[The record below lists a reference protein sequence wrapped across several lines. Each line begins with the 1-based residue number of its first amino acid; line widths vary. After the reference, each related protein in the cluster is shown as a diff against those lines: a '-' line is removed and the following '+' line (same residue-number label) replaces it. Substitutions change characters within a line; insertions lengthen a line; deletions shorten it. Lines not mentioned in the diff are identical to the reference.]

1 MILLNGPE
9 NGKNFQCHFFG
20 YYCNIMEV
28 CYNETIALYKTEWE
42 ATPFMNMK
50 KSIKRTV
57 WIRTVAALVSI
68 LLFSFVT
75 TANILR
81 IQGVQSANTQAAA
94 LLQRAQAAETAHYK
108 WASNLSNAL
117 YAGTEF
123 TGSTDPTGCILGK
136 WIYGDEKIEN
146 PDILALRNE
155 MEPLHKE
162 IHQSATHVLDMMKSS
177 PKEAQDYYQQT
188 ILTNINTLV
197 GKLDKVVE
205 LETTANNDGL
215 ARLHTLILQMQLV
228 CFVCLL
234 LALICLIGLVTFVGK
249 HVVKPIIKITDRA
262 RPLQEGRLNLEM
274 DYQSDN
280 ELGELSKT
288 LEHSMALIN
297 SYVEDINRIMTELSQ
312 GNFDVATATPYI
324 GDFQS
329 IEVSLNSFTSTM
341 SGALG
346 SIVQTQGRVSS
357 NAGQLSS
364 GAQAL
369 AQGATEQASAV
380 EELYATLDDLSKGAA
395 QNVQSAAAAL
405 ESARLTGE
413 QVTVSGRQMEQMVS
427 AMTDITNSSQEIGR
441 IIKTIEDIAFQT
453 NILALNAAVEAARAG
468 TAGKGFAVVADE
480 VRSLATR
487 SDEAAKATKD
497 LIDNSVQA
505 TEQGSRIVGQVSESL
520 KKTLDL
526 VMQSNTTI
534 NEIAEAVRAESAS
547 IAQVTEG
554 ISQISAVVQTNSASS
569 EESAAVSSELFEEV
583 HKLEDETRKFRLK
596 QDR

>member
-1 MILLNGPE
+1 
-9 NGKNFQCHFFG
+9 
-20 YYCNIMEV
+20 
-28 CYNETIALYKTEWE
+28 
-42 ATPFMNMK
+42 MNMK

-57 WIRTVAALVSI
+57 WIRTVAALASI

-81 IQGVQSANTQAAA
+81 IQSVQNANTQAAS
-94 LLQRAQAAETAHYK
+94 LLQRAQGAETAHYK

-123 TGSTDPTGCILGK
+123 TGSTDPTGCTLGQ
-136 WIYGDEKIEN
+136 WLYGDAETDD
-146 PDILALRNE
+146 PAILALRSE
-155 MEPLHKE
+155 LEPLHKE
-162 IHQSATHVLDMMKSS
+162 IHQSATQVLEQLKTN
-177 PKEAQDYYQQT
+177 PAQAQNYYHQT
-188 ILTNINTLV
+188 ILSNINTLV

-205 LETTANNDGL
+205 LETAANNAGL
-215 ARLHTLILQMQLV
+215 EKLHSLILQMQLV
-228 CFVCLL
+228 CFICLV
-234 LALICLIGLVTFVGK
+234 LALTCLIGLVTYVGK
-249 HVVKPIIKITDRA
+249 HVVKPILLITDRA
-262 RPLQEGRLNLEM
+262 RPLQEGHLDLRM
-274 DYQSDN
+274 DYHSEN
-280 ELGELSKT
+280 ELGELAGT
-288 LEHSMALIN
+288 LEKSMVLIH
-297 SYVEDINRIMTELSQ
+297 SYVEDINRVMGQLSQ
-312 GNFDVATATPYI
+312 GNFDVSTSAPYI

-329 IEVSLNSFTSTM
+329 IETSLNSFTATISDT
-341 SGALG
+341 LG

-405 ESARLTGE
+405 ENARLTGE
-413 QVTVSGRQMEQMVS
+413 QVTISGQQMEQMVS

-468 TAGKGFAVVADE
+468 SAGKGFAVVADE

-520 KKTLDL
+520 KKTLEL
-526 VMQSNTTI
+526 
-534 NEIAEAVRAESAS
+534 
-547 IAQVTEG
+547 
-554 ISQISAVVQTNSASS
+554 VVQSASS

-583 HKLEDETRKFRLK
+583 HKLEDETKKFRLK
-596 QDR
+596 RGGR

>member
-1 MILLNGPE
+1 
-9 NGKNFQCHFFG
+9 
-20 YYCNIMEV
+20 MEV
-28 CYNETIALYKTEWE
+28 CYNKTIAQLKTEWE
-42 ATPFMNMK
+42 DTASMNMK

-57 WIRTVAALVSI
+57 WIRTVAALASI

-81 IQGVQSANTQAAA
+81 IQSVQNANTQAAS
-94 LLQRAQAAETAHYK
+94 LLQRAQGAETAHYK

-123 TGSTDPTGCILGK
+123 TGSTDPTGCTLGQ
-136 WIYGDEKIEN
+136 WLYGNAETDD
-146 PDILALRNE
+146 PAILALRSE
-155 MEPLHKE
+155 LEPLHKE
-162 IHQSATHVLDMMKSS
+162 IHQSATQVLEQLKTN
-177 PKEAQDYYQQT
+177 PAQAQNYYHQT
-188 ILTNINTLV
+188 ILSNINTLV

-205 LETTANNDGL
+205 LETAANNAGL
-215 ARLHTLILQMQLV
+215 EKLHSLILQMQLV
-228 CFVCLL
+228 CFICLV
-234 LALICLIGLVTFVGK
+234 LALTCLIGLVTYVGK
-249 HVVKPIIKITDRA
+249 HVVKPILLITDRA
-262 RPLQEGRLNLEM
+262 RPLQEGHLDLRM
-274 DYQSDN
+274 DYHSEN
-280 ELGELSKT
+280 ELGELAGT
-288 LEHSMALIN
+288 LEKSMVLIH
-297 SYVEDINRIMTELSQ
+297 SYVEDINRVMGQLSQ
-312 GNFDVATATPYI
+312 GNFDVSTSAPYI

-329 IEVSLNSFTSTM
+329 IETSLNSFTATISDT
-341 SGALG
+341 LG

-405 ESARLTGE
+405 ENARLTGE
-413 QVTVSGRQMEQMVS
+413 QVTISGQQMEQMVS

-468 TAGKGFAVVADE
+468 SAGKGFAVVADE

-534 NEIAEAVRAESAS
+534 NTIAEAIQAESAS

-554 ISQISAVVQTNSASS
+554 IGQISAVVQTNSASS

-583 HKLEDETRKFRLK
+583 HKLEDETKKFRLK
-596 QDR
+596 RGGR

>member
-1 MILLNGPE
+1 
-9 NGKNFQCHFFG
+9 
-20 YYCNIMEV
+20 MEV
-28 CYNETIALYKTEWE
+28 CYNKTIAQLKTEWE
-42 ATPFMNMK
+42 DTASMNMK

-57 WIRTVAALVSI
+57 WIRTVAALASI

-81 IQGVQSANTQAAA
+81 IQSVQNANTQAAS
-94 LLQRAQAAETAHYK
+94 LLQRAQGAETAHYK

-123 TGSTDPTGCILGK
+123 TGSTDPTGCTLGQ
-136 WIYGDEKIEN
+136 WLYGNAETDD
-146 PDILALRNE
+146 PAILALRSE
-155 MEPLHKE
+155 LEPLHKE
-162 IHQSATHVLDMMKSS
+162 IHQSATQVLEQLKTN
-177 PKEAQDYYQQT
+177 PAQAQNYYHQT
-188 ILTNINTLV
+188 ILSNINTLV

-205 LETTANNDGL
+205 LETAANNAGL
-215 ARLHTLILQMQLV
+215 EKLHSLILQMQLV
-228 CFVCLL
+228 CFICLV
-234 LALICLIGLVTFVGK
+234 LALTCLIGLVTYVGK
-249 HVVKPIIKITDRA
+249 HVVKPILLITDRA
-262 RPLQEGRLNLEM
+262 RPLQEGHLDLRM
-274 DYQSDN
+274 DYHSEN
-280 ELGELSKT
+280 ELGELAGT
-288 LEHSMALIN
+288 LEKSMVLIH
-297 SYVEDINRIMTELSQ
+297 SYVEDINRVMGQLSQ
-312 GNFDVATATPYI
+312 GNFDVSTSAPYI

-329 IEVSLNSFTSTM
+329 IETSLNSFTATISDT
-341 SGALG
+341 LG

-405 ESARLTGE
+405 ENARLTGE
-413 QVTVSGRQMEQMVS
+413 QVTISGQQMEQMVY

-468 TAGKGFAVVADE
+468 SAGKGFAVVADE

-520 KKTLDL
+520 KKTLEL

-534 NEIAEAVRAESAS
+534 GAIAEAVQGEAAS

-583 HKLEDETRKFRLK
+583 HKLEDETKKFRLK
-596 QDR
+596 RGGR

>member
-1 MILLNGPE
+1 
-9 NGKNFQCHFFG
+9 
-20 YYCNIMEV
+20 
-28 CYNETIALYKTEWE
+28 
-42 ATPFMNMK
+42 MNMK
-50 KSIKRTV
+50 QSIKKTV
-57 WIRTVAALVSI
+57 WIRAIAALVSI

-81 IQGVQSANTQAAA
+81 IQSVQNTNTQAAE
-94 LLQRAQAAETAHYK
+94 LLQRAQGAETAHYR
-108 WASNLSNAL
+108 WASGLSNAL
-117 YAGTEF
+117 YAGAEF
-123 TGSTDPTGCILGK
+123 TGSTDPTACTLGQ
-136 WIYGDEKIEN
+136 WIYGSEEISDPTISS
-146 PDILALRNE
+146 LRSE
-155 MEPLHKE
+155 LEPLHKE
-162 IHQSATHVLDMMKSS
+162 IHESATHVLNLLKTS
-177 PKEAQDYYQQT
+177 PAQAQNYYQET
-188 ILTNINTLV
+188 ILSNITTLV
-197 GKLDKVVE
+197 GKLDKIVE
-205 LETTANNDGL
+205 METTANNDGL
-215 ARLHTLILQMQLV
+215 ARMHTMILQMQLV
-228 CFVCLL
+228 CFLCLV
-234 LALICLIGLVTFVGK
+234 LALFCLISLVTYVGK
-249 HVVKPIIKITDRA
+249 HVVKPILLITDRA
-262 RPLQEGRLNLEM
+262 RPLQEGRLDLKME
-274 DYQSDN
+274 YQSGN

-288 LEHSMALIN
+288 LEKSMALIN
-297 SYVEDINRIMTELSQ
+297 SYVEDINRIMDQLSQ
-312 GNFDVATATPYI
+312 GNFDVSTSTPYI

-329 IEVSLNSFTSTM
+329 IESSLNSFTATISDT
-341 SGALG
+341 LG
-346 SIVQTQGRVSS
+346 SIVHTQGRVSS

-380 EELYATLDDLSKGAA
+380 EELYATLDDLSKGAE

-413 QVTVSGRQMEQMVS
+413 QVTISGQQMEQMVS
-427 AMTDITNSSQEIGR
+427 AMSDITKSSEQIGR
-441 IIKTIEDIAFQT
+441 IIATIEDIAFQT

-468 TAGKGFAVVADE
+468 SAGKGFAVVADE

-534 NEIAEAVRAESAS
+534 GAIAEAVQAESAS

-554 ISQISAVVQTNSASS
+554 IGQISAVVQTNSASS

-583 HKLEDETRKFRLK
+583 HKLEDETKKFRLK
-596 QDR
+596 RGH

>member
-1 MILLNGPE
+1 
-9 NGKNFQCHFFG
+9 
-20 YYCNIMEV
+20 MEV
-28 CYNETIALYKTEWE
+28 CYNKTIAQLKTEWE
-42 ATPFMNMK
+42 DTASMNMK

-57 WIRTVAALVSI
+57 WIRTVAALASI

-81 IQGVQSANTQAAA
+81 IQSVQNANTQAAS
-94 LLQRAQAAETAHYK
+94 LLQRAQGAETAHYK

-123 TGSTDPTGCILGK
+123 TGSTDPTGCTLGQ
-136 WIYGDEKIEN
+136 WLYGNAETDD
-146 PDILALRNE
+146 PAILALRSE
-155 MEPLHKE
+155 LEPLHKE
-162 IHQSATHVLDMMKSS
+162 IHQSATQVLEQLKTN
-177 PKEAQDYYQQT
+177 PAQAQNYYHQT
-188 ILTNINTLV
+188 ILSNINTLV

-205 LETTANNDGL
+205 LETAANNAGL
-215 ARLHTLILQMQLV
+215 EKLHSLILQMQLV
-228 CFVCLL
+228 CFICLV
-234 LALICLIGLVTFVGK
+234 LALTCLIGLVTYVGK
-249 HVVKPIIKITDRA
+249 HVVKPILLITVRA
-262 RPLQEGRLNLEM
+262 RPLQEGHLDLRM
-274 DYQSDN
+274 DYHSEN
-280 ELGELSKT
+280 ELGELAGT
-288 LEHSMALIN
+288 LEKSMVLIH
-297 SYVEDINRIMTELSQ
+297 SYVEDINRVMGQLSQ
-312 GNFDVATATPYI
+312 GNFDVSTSAPYI

-329 IEVSLNSFTSTM
+329 IETSLNSFTATISDT
-341 SGALG
+341 LG

-405 ESARLTGE
+405 ENARLTGE
-413 QVTVSGRQMEQMVS
+413 QVTISGQQMEQMVS

-468 TAGKGFAVVADE
+468 SAGKGFAVVADE

-520 KKTLDL
+520 KKTLEL

-534 NEIAEAVRAESAS
+534 GAIAEAVQGEAAS

-583 HKLEDETRKFRLK
+583 HKLEDETKKFRLK
-596 QDR
+596 RGGR

>member
-1 MILLNGPE
+1 
-9 NGKNFQCHFFG
+9 
-20 YYCNIMEV
+20 MEV
-28 CYNETIALYKTEWE
+28 CYNKTIAQLKTEWE
-42 ATPFMNMK
+42 DTASMNMK

-57 WIRTVAALVSI
+57 WIRTVAALASI

-81 IQGVQSANTQAAA
+81 IQSVQNANTQAAS
-94 LLQRAQAAETAHYK
+94 LLQRAQGAETAHYK

-123 TGSTDPTGCILGK
+123 TGSTDPTGCTLGQ
-136 WIYGDEKIEN
+136 WLYGNAETDD
-146 PDILALRNE
+146 PAILALRSE
-155 MEPLHKE
+155 LEPLHKE
-162 IHQSATHVLDMMKSS
+162 IHQSATQVLEQLKTN
-177 PKEAQDYYQQT
+177 PAQAQNYYHQT
-188 ILTNINTLV
+188 ILSNINTLV

-205 LETTANNDGL
+205 LETAANNAGL
-215 ARLHTLILQMQLV
+215 EKLHSLILQMQLV
-228 CFVCLL
+228 CFICLV
-234 LALICLIGLVTFVGK
+234 LALTCLIGLVTYVGK
-249 HVVKPIIKITDRA
+249 HVVKPILLITDRA
-262 RPLQEGRLNLEM
+262 RPLQEGHLDLRM
-274 DYQSDN
+274 DYHSEN
-280 ELGELSKT
+280 ELGELAGT
-288 LEHSMALIN
+288 LEKSMVLIH
-297 SYVEDINRIMTELSQ
+297 SYVEDINRVMGQLSQ
-312 GNFDVATATPYI
+312 GNFDVSTSAPYI

-329 IEVSLNSFTSTM
+329 IETSLNSFTATISDT
-341 SGALG
+341 LG

-405 ESARLTGE
+405 ENARLTGE
-413 QVTVSGRQMEQMVS
+413 QVTISGQQMEQMVS

-468 TAGKGFAVVADE
+468 SAGKGFAVVADE

-520 KKTLDL
+520 KKTLEL

-534 NEIAEAVRAESAS
+534 GAIAEAVQGEAAS

-583 HKLEDETRKFRLK
+583 HKLEDETKKFRLK
-596 QDR
+596 RGGR